1 MMDIVNNLNK
11 WKGKKILIIGE
22 ALIDRYIFGSADR
35 ISPDAPVPNVKIN
48 ENQIHLGAIGL
59 VLQYVLSLGG
69 KPEICTV
76 VGNDYEGEFFIK
88 KLNELKISTS
98 NVLIDNTINTPQI
111 TRIKAT
117 NQQLL
122 RLETDYSSEIS
133 LDIITEILSIIE
145 AQYESFDAIIILDY
159 GVGLFSDSL
168 IQKIIT
174 LLKESKIPIIVRP
187 SATNYYLY
195 ENVDIIKINLQKAL
209 NQFAID
215 CCTDTSVGIVGKR
228 ILSSSK
234 CKSLFLNYLE
244 TDSYLFLKNQ
254 EKMEKFPSLLKE
266 PVRSFVAV
274 GSAIMAVLG
283 LCHASNIP
291 VSIGV
296 QLALHAAVLAAIS
309 PPVDFFNAEK
319 LKDFISSQV

>member
-1 MMDIVNNLNK
+1 MDLINNLDK
-11 WKGKKILIIGE
+11 WKDKRILIIGE
-22 ALIDRYIFGSADR
+22 ALIDRYIFGNADR
-35 ISPDAPVPNVKIN
+35 ISPDAPVPNVKIS

-59 VLQYVLSLGG
+59 VLQYILSLGG

-76 VGNDYEGEFFIK
+76 IGNDYEGEFFMK
-88 KLNELKISTS
+88 KISELKISTS
-98 NVLIDNTINTPQI
+98 NILIDGKINTPQI

-133 LDIITEILSIIE
+133 LEIINEILSAIE
-145 AQYESFDAIIILDY
+145 SKSESFDAIIILDY
-159 GVGLFSDSL
+159 GVGLFTDAL

-174 LLKESKIPIIVRP
+174 LLKESQIPIIARP

-195 ENVDIIKINLQKAL
+195 ENVDLIKINLHKAL
-209 NQFAID
+209 NQFSID

-228 ILSSSK
+228 ILSSTK

-244 TDSYLFLKNQ
+244 TDSYLFLKDQ
-254 EKMEKFPSLLKE
+254 EKIEKIQSLLKE

-283 LCHASNIP
+283 LCYASNIP
-291 VSIGV
+291 VSTGV
-296 QLALHAAVLAAIS
+296 QIALHAAVFSATS
-309 PPVDFFNAEK
+309 PPVDFFNVER
-319 LKDFISSQV
+319 LKDFISSRI

>member
-1 MMDIVNNLNK
+1 MDLINNLNN
-11 WKGKKILIIGE
+11 WKNKKILIIGE

-35 ISPDAPVPNVKIN
+35 ISPDAPVPNVKIS

-69 KPEICTV
+69 RPEICTV
-76 VGNDYEGEFFIK
+76 LGNDYEGEFFMK
-88 KLNELKISTS
+88 KINELKISTS
-98 NVLIDNTINTPQI
+98 NILIDDKINTPQI

-122 RLETDYSSEIS
+122 RLETDYSGEIS
-133 LDIITEILSIIE
+133 LEIINEILSTIE
-145 AQYESFDAIIILDY
+145 AQSNTFDAIIILDY
-159 GVGLFSDSL
+159 GVGLFSDAL

-174 LLKESKIPIIVRP
+174 LLKESQIPIIARP

-195 ENVDIIKINLQKAL
+195 ENVDLIKINLQKAL
-209 NQFAID
+209 NQFSID

-228 ILSSSK
+228 ILNASK
-234 CKSLFLNYLE
+234 CKSLFLHYLE

-254 EKMEKFPSLLKE
+254 EKIEKIQSLLKE

-283 LCHASNIP
+283 LCYASNTP
-291 VSIGV
+291 VSTGV
-296 QLALHAAVLAAIS
+296 KIALYAAVLSATS
-309 PPVDFFNAEK
+309 PPVDFFNVER
-319 LKDFISSQV
+319 LKDFISSRI

>member
-1 MMDIVNNLNK
+1 MDIVNNLNK

>member
-1 MMDIVNNLNK
+1 MDVLNNLNK

-174 LLKESKIPIIVRP
+174 LLKESQIPIIVRP

-309 PPVDFFNAEK
+309 PPVDFFNVEK

>member
-1 MMDIVNNLNK
+1 MEIVNNLNK
-11 WKGKKILIIGE
+11 WKDKKILIIGE
-22 ALIDRYIFGSADR
+22 SLIDRYIFGSADR

-59 VLQYVLSLGG
+59 VAQYILSLGG

-88 KLNELKISTS
+88 KTNELKISTA
-98 NVLIDNTINTPQI
+98 NILIDSTINTPQI

-122 RLETDYSSEIS
+122 RLETDYSNEIS
-133 LDIITEILSIIE
+133 LEIITEMLSVIE
-145 AQYESFDAIIILDY
+145 AQSESFDAIVILDY
-159 GVGLFSDSL
+159 GVGLFTDSF

-174 LLKESKIPIIVRP
+174 LLKESQIPILARP
-187 SATNYYLY
+187 SVTNYYLY
-195 ENVDIIKINLQKAL
+195 ENVDLIKINLQKAL

-244 TDSYLFLKNQ
+244 TNSYLFLKNQ
-254 EKMEKFPSLLKE
+254 EKMEKMPSLLKE

-274 GSAIMAVLG
+274 GSAIMAVLS
-283 LCHASNIP
+283 LNYASFIP
-291 VSIGV
+291 VKTGV
-296 QLALHAAVLAAIS
+296 QIALNAAVLSAIS
-309 PPVDFFNAEK
+309 PPVDFFNIKK
-319 LKDFISSQV
+319 LKNFISSQV

>member
-1 MMDIVNNLNK
+1 MVIIKNLDK
-11 WKGKKILIIGE
+11 WKDKRILIVGE
-22 ALIDRYIFGSADR
+22 ALIDRYIFGNADR
-35 ISPDAPVPNVKIN
+35 ISPDAPVPNVKIS

-59 VLQYVLSLGG
+59 VLQYILSLGG
-69 KPEICTV
+69 NPEICTV
-76 VGNDYEGEFFIK
+76 IGNDYEGEFFMK
-88 KLNELKISTS
+88 KINELKISTS
-98 NVLIDNTINTPQI
+98 NILIDEKISTPQI

-133 LDIITEILSIIE
+133 LEILNEILSIIE
-145 AQYESFDAIIILDY
+145 AQSESFDAIIILDY
-159 GVGLFSDSL
+159 GVGLFSDAL

-174 LLKESKIPIIVRP
+174 LLKESQIPIIARP

-195 ENVDIIKINLQKAL
+195 ENVDLIKINLHKAL
-209 NQFAID
+209 NQFSID

-228 ILSSSK
+228 ILSSTK

-244 TDSYLFLKNQ
+244 TDSYLFLKDQ
-254 EKMEKFPSLLKE
+254 EKMEKIQSLLKE

-283 LCHASNIP
+283 LCYASNIP
-291 VSIGV
+291 ISTGV
-296 QLALHAAVLAAIS
+296 QIALHAAVLSATS
-309 PPVDFFNAEK
+309 PPVDFFNVER
-319 LKDFISSQV
+319 LKDFISSRI